1 MSNLLS
7 KLLKKQYIPL
17 YICFILTLLLY
28 GVIYLIAAFPTILA
42 PLGIP
47 EVFVETFVLIIPGPL
62 WSDIILLY
70 LFPLLTYLGIQYLS
84 PYSTLFY
91 TKSHKSFYILRTKPI
106 YGIYQTKSEISG
118 AKLLLRLL
126 KGSFLC
132 FVIASW
138 FIQSGFHPYFRD
150 MTSADPAYEAL
161 FRTEALF
168 LATFFF
174 TPLII
179 LIYFPLW
186 NLEDAGIIAYRKFNK
201 KRKNPD
207 IEGVNRI
214 FRDFIE
220 YFIGFTT
227 IYVYFNRIYKT
238 FVFLLYENPYGPDFA
253 ALFIPILLIFL
264 PFLISG
270 LFSIPM
276 LLYEIKFKKNMNRI
290 HVYFEMKDFSYIEIP
305 NFENLVKERDIK

>member
-1 MSNLLS
+1 MSNLS
-7 KLLKKQYIPL
+7 SRLLKKQYIPL

-28 GVIYLIAAFPTILA
+28 GVIYLIDIFPGILA

-62 WSDIILLY
+62 WSDILLLY
-70 LFPLLTYLGIQYLS
+70 SFPLIFYLGMQYLS

-91 TKSHKSFYILRTKPI
+91 TKFHKTFYILRKKPV
-106 YGIYQTKSEISG
+106 YGINPIESEISAG
-118 AKLLLRLL
+118 KLFLRLL

-132 FVIASW
+132 FVVASA
-138 FIQSGFHPYFRD
+138 FIQSGFAPFFRD
-150 MTSADPAYEAL
+150 NLVGADPDMIPL
-161 FRTEALF
+161 FNAEALF

-174 TPLII
+174 TPLIV
-179 LIYFPLW
+179 LIFFPLW

-227 IYVYFNRIYKT
+227 ILVYFNLVSNTFIY
-238 FVFLLYENPYGPDFA
+238 LLNKGDYA
-253 ALFIPILLIFL
+253 ALFIPIILVFM

-276 LLYEIKFKKNMNRI
+276 LLHEVYFKKNVNRI
-290 HVYFEMKDFSYIEIP
+290 HEYLERKEFPYLEIP
-305 NFENLVKERDIK
+305 NFKNLVKQREFKE